1 MTQQKHCTM
10 KTNLCSL
17 ALVFSLLAA
26 SVNSLAQNM
35 SKLQLLEKPKTSAV
49 HAQSINNIDENN
61 FALLRI
67 VENNPTYNAYIVG
80 DRKTLALEL
89 MLTDASDKMLWRKK
103 MASYAI
109 SVSEDNSGIAVL
121 CKEFN
126 EGYVDPDVPA
136 PFENVTVYDFSGNEK
151 AKIPAPDIKETRY
164 LQNGNLCLVNADKI
178 EVYNTALEK
187 LYSLPVSFDGYKFL
201 NGFISGYS
209 WNNQKDE
216 YTFTLLDLYNG
227 KIIQTLKD
235 RSADY
240 VNVIATSTQQS
251 IYITTHGFPSGE
263 TYKWDLTVRNLTNLS
278 AWYEIKSIDG
288 NPFSAAFNGSSSVC
302 FLMNVP
308 EIKGDEMSKVV
319 LGNWN
324 VITGKV
330 DYKEIGRLQVDYNTD
345 GVMYD
350 ESHSRFMITINHTD
364 YEMPTNK

>member
-1 MTQQKHCTM
+1 MAKQKHFPM
-10 KTNLCSL
+10 KTNLWYWTFALSL
-17 ALVFSLLAA
+17 FIVPFFGS
-26 SVNSLAQNM
+26 AQN
-35 SKLQLLEKPKTSAV
+35 LLILKQHEPQKTSAT
-49 HAQSINNIDENN
+49 HAQRINNIDENN
-61 FALLRI
+61 FAVQPI
-67 VENNPTYNAYIVG
+67 AENNSNYNAYLLG

-89 MLTDASDKMLWRKK
+89 MMTDATDKMLWRKK

-121 CKEFN
+121 GKEFN

-151 AKIPAPDIKETRY
+151 AKILAPDIKETRY

-240 VNVIATSTQQS
+240 VNVIAASSKQS
-251 IYITTHGFPSGE
+251 IFITTHGFPSGE

-278 AWYEIKSIDG
+278 TWYEIKSIDG

-308 EIKGDEMSKVV
+308 EIKGDEMNKVV